1 MQTDLK
7 KIFLILWLSLVDN
20 INITAFI
27 FQLKWLIVLNL
38 LVASR
43 EHHKFMKL
51 YTCLLKITCFP
62 HSMYNCLIDQILNR
76 NN

>member
-51 YTCLLKITCFP
+51 
-62 HSMYNCLIDQILNR
+62 
-76 NN
+76 